1 MHDTVLMIMSI
12 RNIQS
17 ITDCYNNLNC
27 EKIWFKGFPEYEL
40 VTHINNFIQNSNFQ
54 YYFLTSDDCYI
65 HYDKFEELKL
75 QLKLYPIVSAW
86 TVQRQNSTFTTILNP
101 NNFDKL
107 IFNKLE
113 TGSHPHL
120 PFMASPVSWP
130 NFLQSAYKTHQIA
143 ALPDIIESAFT
154 GWVFTGMHRKI
165 WIEYPYN
172 VFSETNSNSDLNFSR
187 KILSDKK
194 YKQRIIKSANAIHI
208 SSAIH
213 YNVDFSLAFN
223 NKQIIKTF

>member
-1 MHDTVLMIMSI
+1 MHDTVLMIMSV

-27 EKIWFKGFPEYEL
+27 EKIWFKEFTEYEL

-54 YYFLTSDDCYI
+54 YYFIVSDDVYI

-86 TVQRQNSTFTTILNP
+86 TVHRQNSTFTTILNP

-107 IFNKLE
+107 ICNKLDAHCP
-113 TGSHPHL
+113 TWPGWTW
-120 PFMASPVSWP
+120 MP
-130 NFLQSAYKTHQIA
+130 NFLPFAYKTHQIA

-154 GWVFTGMHRKI
+154 GWMFTGMHRKI
-165 WIEYPYN
+165 WLEYPYN

-208 SSAIH
+208 SNTTATKFVH
-213 YNVDFSLAFN
+213 YSFN

>member
-1 MHDTVLMIMSI
+1 MIMSV

-27 EKIWFKGFPEYEL
+27 EKIWFKEFTEYEL

-54 YYFLTSDDCYI
+54 YYFIVSDDVYI

-107 IFNKLE
+107 IFNKLDA
-113 TGSHPHL
+113 H
-120 PFMASPVSWP
+120 SPTWPGWACMP
-130 NFLQSAYKTHQIA
+130 NFLPFAYKTHQIA

-154 GWVFTGMHRKI
+154 GWMFTGMHRKI
-165 WIEYPYN
+165 WLEYPYN
-172 VFSETNSNSDLNFSR
+172 VFSETNANSDLNFSR

-208 SSAIH
+208 SNTTSH
-213 YNVDFSLAFN
+213 YNYSFN

>member
-1 MHDTVLMIMSI
+1 MIMSI

-27 EKIWFKGFPEYEL
+27 EKIWFKGFTEYEL
-40 VTHINNFIQNSNFQ
+40 VTHINHFIQNSNFQ
-54 YYFLTSDDCYI
+54 YYFIVSDDVYI

-86 TVQRQNSTFTTILNP
+86 TVLRQNSTFTTILNP

-107 IFNKLE
+107 IFNKLDARSPTW
-113 TGSHPHL
+113 TGWT
-120 PFMASPVSWP
+120 FMP
-130 NFLQSAYKTHQIA
+130 NFLPFAYKTHQIA

-154 GWVFTGMHRKI
+154 GWMFTGMHRKI
-165 WIEYPYN
+165 WLEYPYN
-172 VFSETNSNSDLNFSR
+172 VFSETNSNSDINFSR

-208 SSAIH
+208 SNNISH
-213 YNVDFSLAFN
+213 YSVHYSFN
-223 NKQIIKTF
+223 NKQIIKTFT

>member
-1 MHDTVLMIMSI
+1 MHDTVLMIMSV

-17 ITDCYNNLNC
+17 IIDCYNNLNC
-27 EKIWFKGFPEYEL
+27 EKIWFKEFTEYEL

-54 YYFLTSDDCYI
+54 YYFIVSDDVYI

-86 TVQRQNSTFTTILNP
+86 TVHRQNSTFTTILNP

-107 IFNKLE
+107 IFNKLDA
-113 TGSHPHL
+113 H
-120 PFMASPVSWP
+120 SPTWPGWAWMP
-130 NFLQSAYKTHQIA
+130 NFLPFAYKTHQIA

-154 GWVFTGMHRKI
+154 GWMFTGMHRKI
-165 WIEYPYN
+165 WLEYPYN

-194 YKQRIIKSANAIHI
+194 YKQRIIKSTNAIHI
-208 SSAIH
+208 SNTTSH
-213 YNVDFSLAFN
+213 YNVHYSFN

>member
-1 MHDTVLMIMSI
+1 MSV

-17 ITDCYNNLNC
+17 IIDCYNNLNC
-27 EKIWFKGFPEYEL
+27 EKIWFKEFTEYEL

-54 YYFLTSDDCYI
+54 YYFIVSDDVYI

-86 TVQRQNSTFTTILNP
+86 TVQRQDSTFTTILNP

-113 TGSHPHL
+113 TYSHPNL
-120 PFMASPVSWP
+120 PFMATASWP
-130 NFLQSAYKTHQIA
+130 NFLQFAYKTHQIA

-208 SSAIH
+208 SNTTSH
-213 YNVDFSLAFN
+213 YNVHYYFN

>member
-1 MHDTVLMIMSI
+1 MHDTVLMIMSV

-17 ITDCYNNLNC
+17 IIDCYNNLNC

-54 YYFLTSDDCYI
+54 YYFIVSDDVYI

-86 TVQRQNSTFTTILNP
+86 TVLRQNSTFTTILNP

-107 IFNKLE
+107 IFNKLDARSPTW
-113 TGSHPHL
+113 TGWT
-120 PFMASPVSWP
+120 FMP
-130 NFLQSAYKTHQIA
+130 NFLPFAYKTHQIA

-154 GWVFTGMHRKI
+154 GWMFTGMHRKI
-165 WIEYPYN
+165 WLEYPYN

-208 SSAIH
+208 SNNISH
-213 YNVDFSLAFN
+213 YSVHYSFN
-223 NKQIIKTF
+223 NKQIIKTFT